1 MKEKLLAGAVVVM
14 CAAVLVGA
22 GAPENAPPVWQTSP
36 EVMRGAEVIP
46 EVKHDTSP
54 PLREMTVLHSPP
66 GERVHEIH
74 LLHPP
79 RAVQFISDPVLQTS
93 TLPAVPTSSGLN
105 FDGVGANGSA
115 PPDTNGAA
123 GATQFVE
130 WVNTEFAVYDKATGN
145 LLFGPAA
152 GNTLWQGFGG
162 PCQTNNDG
170 DAIAQYDKLNNRCV
184 MSQLSVTGGPPF
196 FQCVAVSTTSDATGT
211 WNRYAFQQ
219 PNFNDYPKMGIWS
232 DAYYES
238 FNMFSGNFF
247 VGARACAFDSA
258 SMRAGGAATQQCFQL
273 SSTFGGLLPSDVD
286 GTTPPPAGEPAFFVN
301 FDSSTL
307 SSLNLWRFHVDF
319 SNAANSTFTGP
330 TSLSVAPFSEA
341 CGGGTCVPQLGT
353 SQRLDSLGDRLMYRL
368 AYRNFLPGHESL
380 VTNHSIVAGSS
391 VGVRWYELR
400 DPNGNPFVFQQGTFA
415 PDLNFRWM
423 GSIAMDKAGN
433 IAVGFSVSSSGIH
446 PAIRYTGRVPSD
458 PLGMLESETSIIE
471 GTGSQTRTLNR
482 WGDYSSMALDPT
494 DDCTLWYAN
503 EYLQT
508 NGKFNWSTR
517 IASFR
522 FPSCALPAAPSG
534 LSATAGNAQVSLSWN
549 SSAGATSYN
558 VLRSTTNGGPY
569 TTIVTGL
576 TTTSYRD
583 NGLTNGTTYY
593 YVVQAVNSAG
603 TSPSSNQV
611 SATPTCSTPTAP
623 TGLSATAGN
632 AQVLLGWTASS
643 GAASYNV
650 KRSTTNGGPYTTIA
664 TGIATTNYTDTG
676 LTNGNAY
683 YYVVSAVNSC
693 GESGNSNQ
701 ASATPSAAQS
711 WSNGYL
717 YRRTITID
725 HTKVPNTDQMNFP
738 ALISGTYSYL
748 ATTGNG
754 GNVTNANGYD
764 IIFTSDANGS
774 NPLAFERESYNAST
788 GAVNFWVKV
797 PTVSHSSDT
806 VIYMFYGNSSVTTD
820 QSNKMAVWDSNHKG
834 VWHLPDGTTL
844 SAADSTSNSNT
855 GTITSTTAA
864 TGQIDGG
871 ASFNGSTSRI
881 DISGIVNSSLLPNY
895 TVEVWLN
902 RNATQ
907 PTGYGTFISRHP
919 SGGGNQ
925 YFLVTSGGTV
935 YRWDGFPATQ
945 TISANAWHHVV
956 YTYDGTTER
965 FYIDGAAAGSNVAT
979 LSWDPDNWR
988 FGMNTGGYR
997 QYSGLI
1003 DEVRISNAV
1012 RSADW
1017 ISTEYNNQSSPL
1029 TFYSV
1034 GPANTAGGS
1043 SSPTINS
1050 LSPTSGAVGTSV
1062 TITGTNFGS
1071 TQGSSTA
1078 TFNGTTATP
1087 TSWSATSIVAPVP
1100 AGATTGNVVVTV
1112 GGVASNGVNFTVTG
1126 SGLYTFHRAITIDHT
1141 KVPNTDQTNFP
1152 VLISGTYSYLAT
1164 TGNGGNVTN
1173 ANGYDIIFTSDAN
1186 GSNPLAFE
1194 RESYNAST
1202 GAVNFWV
1209 KVPTV
1214 SHSSDTVIY
1223 MFYGNSSVTTDQSNK
1238 MAVWDSNHKG
1248 VWHLPDGTTLSAADS
1263 TSNSNTG
1270 TITSTTAATGQID
1283 GGASFNGS
1291 TSRIDISG
1299 IVNSSLL
1306 PNYTVEVWL
1315 NRNATQPT
1323 GYGTFISRHSS
1334 GGGNQYFLVTS
1345 GGTVYRWD
1353 GFPATQTISANAW
1366 HHVVY
1371 TYDGTTERFYIDGAA
1386 AGSNVATLSWD
1397 PDNWRF
1403 GMNTGGYRQYSGL
1416 IDEVRISNAVRS
1428 ADWISTEYNNQSS
1441 PLTFY
1446 SVGPA
1451 Q

>member
-14 CAAVLVGA
+14 YAAALVGA

-54 PLREMTVLHSPP
+54 PLREMTGLHSPP

-123 GATQFVE
+123 GATQIVE
-130 WVNTEFAVYDKATGN
+130 WVNTEFAVYDKATGY

-170 DAIAQYDKLNNRCV
+170 DPIAQYDKLNNRWV
-184 MSQLSVTGGPPF
+184 MSQFSVTGGPPF

-319 SNAANSTFTGP
+319 STPANSTFTGP
-330 TSLSVAPFSEA
+330 TILSVAPFSEA

-368 AYRNFLPGHESL
+368 AYRNLLPGHESL

-415 PDLNFRWM
+415 PDSNFRCM

-494 DDCTLWYAN
+494 DDCTFWYAN

-549 SSAGATSYN
+549 SSTGATSYN

-603 TSPSSNQV
+603 TSPNSNQV
-611 SATPTCSTPTAP
+611 SATPTCSTPAAP

-650 KRSTTNGGPYTTIA
+650 KRSTTSGGPYTTIA
-664 TGIATTNYTDTG
+664 TGIATTNHTDTG

-693 GESGNSNQ
+693 SESGNSNQ

-820 QSNKMAVWDSNHKG
+820 QSNKMAVWDSNYKG
-834 VWHLPDGTTL
+834 VWHLPDGSTL
-844 SAADSTSNSNT
+844 SGTDSTSSGYTLANQNS
-855 GTITSTTAA
+855 TAA
-864 TGQIDGG
+864 TTGQIDGA
-871 ASFNGSTSRI
+871 ASFNGSNNYLL
-881 DISGIVNSSLLPNY
+881 NSSLSISAGSSITVSFWNYVTSANVQNAFAFTIGASESPNRISVAAPWTDNNLY
-895 TVEVWLN
+895 WD
-902 RNATQ
+902 
-907 PTGYGTFISRHP
+907 YGTWN
-919 SGGGNQ
+919 GGGR
-925 YFLVTSGGTV
+925 VTQNYSSYLGLWTYIVLEYDASSTTHSV
-935 YRWDGFPATQ
+935 YLNG
-945 TISANAWHHVV
+945 SL
-956 YTYDGTTER
+956 
-965 FYIDGAAAGSNVAT
+965 AASNVNSNVPTAAQ
-979 LSWDPDNWR
+979 
-988 FGMNTGGYR
+988 TGLKVGAWPALNPYEH
-997 QYSGLI
+997 GNI
-1003 DEVRISNAV
+1003 DEFRVSTVA

-1017 ISTEYNNQSSPL
+1017 VATEYNNQSSPL
-1029 TFYSV
+1029 TFYTV
-1034 GPANTAGGS
+1034 GPANTGGGS
-1043 SSPTINS
+1043 SSPTIAS
-1050 LSPTSGAVGTSV
+1050 LSPTSGAVGTFV
-1062 TITGTNFGS
+1062 TITATNFGS

-1112 GGVASNGVNFTVTG
+1112 GGVASNGVN
-1126 SGLYTFHRAITIDHT
+1126 
-1141 KVPNTDQTNFP
+1141 
-1152 VLISGTYSYLAT
+1152 
-1164 TGNGGNVTN
+1164 
-1173 ANGYDIIFTSDAN
+1173 
-1186 GSNPLAFE
+1186 
-1194 RESYNAST
+1194 
-1202 GAVNFWV
+1202 
-1209 KVPTV
+1209 
-1214 SHSSDTVIY
+1214 
-1223 MFYGNSSVTTDQSNK
+1223 
-1238 MAVWDSNHKG
+1238 
-1248 VWHLPDGTTLSAADS
+1248 
-1263 TSNSNTG
+1263 
-1270 TITSTTAATGQID
+1270 
-1283 GGASFNGS
+1283 
-1291 TSRIDISG
+1291 
-1299 IVNSSLL
+1299 
-1306 PNYTVEVWL
+1306 
-1315 NRNATQPT
+1315 
-1323 GYGTFISRHSS
+1323 
-1334 GGGNQYFLVTS
+1334 
-1345 GGTVYRWD
+1345 
-1353 GFPATQTISANAW
+1353 
-1366 HHVVY
+1366 
-1371 TYDGTTERFYIDGAA
+1371 
-1386 AGSNVATLSWD
+1386 
-1397 PDNWRF
+1397 
-1403 GMNTGGYRQYSGL
+1403 
-1416 IDEVRISNAVRS
+1416 
-1428 ADWISTEYNNQSS
+1428 
-1441 PLTFY
+1441 
-1446 SVGPA
+1446 
-1451 Q
+1451 